1 MTTTENIIIIKPLD
15 DAKQHQ
21 YFLCQKDNREIVL
34 SLNHILQHNI
44 DTQFHKSAKCF
55 DHLGIIYN
63 TRTEM
68 YKHYDTD
75 KSKVKYRK
83 QHGYSLEQALT
94 IKHIDGVND
103 HTGKHFKS
111 KTQMCNHWH
120 INHVTYQSRIDAGWS
135 QERALTEPV
144 PGINITQDH
153 LHNSFESEEQLCKYY
168 KISKQTLHKRINK
181 KWSLEKSLTTPVKRK
196 VQKRKIKDHL
206 GNEFESL
213 VQLAEY
219 WNIPYSRVKN
229 GLKLKWS
236 IEKILTTPPRNKIT
250 DHLGNTFEN
259 KIELCKYWQISR
271 HVLKNRL
278 AKGYTL
284 QEALTKPIDITKISK
299 NITKNYTIV
308 KCIEHPF
315 YLVLHDEHEII
326 MSYNAITEKLYI
338 A

>member
-21 YFLCQKDNREIVL
+21 YFLCQKDNHEIVL
-34 SLNHILQHNI
+34 SLNHILQNNI
-44 DTQFHKSAKCF
+44 ETQFHESAKCF

-68 YKHYDTD
+68 YKHYNTD
-75 KSKVKYRK
+75 KSKVKYRRN
-83 QHGYSLEQALT
+83 HGYSLKDSLT
-94 IKHIDGVND
+94 IQHLDNAVD
-103 HTGKHFKS
+103 HKGQQFKS
-111 KTQMCNHWH
+111 KSQMCDYWH
-120 INHVTYQSRIDAGWS
+120 INPATYQSRIDAGWS
-135 QERALTEPV
+135 KERALTDPV
-144 PGINITQDH
+144 PGIDITQDH
-153 LHNSFESEEQLCKYY
+153 LHNSFESEEQLCKHY
-168 KISKQTLHKRINK
+168 KISGQTLHKRLNK
-181 KWSLEKSLTTPVKRK
+181 KWSLEKALTTPVKHK
-196 VQKRKIKDHL
+196 VQKRIIKDHL

-213 VQLAEY
+213 VKLAEY

-236 IEKILTTPPRNKIT
+236 IEKILKTPPRNEIT

-271 HVLKNRL
+271 SVLKNRL
-278 AKGYTL
+278 ADGYTL
-284 QEALTKPIDITKISK
+284 QDALTKPMDITKLSNK
-299 NITKNYTIV
+299 TNKEYTIV
-308 KCIEHPF
+308 KCIKHPF

-326 MSYNAITEKLYI
+326 MSYNAIIEKLDI